1 MMNEYGM
8 KLFQKILPKISNTE
22 REALDAGTVWWE
34 SELFGGRP
42 NWDIL
47 LNTEQTKLT
56 QEEHDFIN
64 SEVDTVCEMVSDW
77 EVNVIHK
84 DLPVEVWDYL
94 KDNGFFALNIKKE
107 YGGLEFSA
115 YAQSCIIS
123 ILASRSISLAITTMV
138 PNSLGP
144 GELLY
149 EFGTQEQKDKWL
161 PTLSSGKD
169 IPAFALTGPYSGS
182 DAAAME
188 DYGVV
193 EYGEY
198 DGEKVLGIRLN
209 WEKRYITLGPVST
222 LLGVA
227 CHIVDPDELLKES
240 EHSPPVEGI
249 SLVLVPTDTK
259 GVRIGR
265 RHYPARQAFMNG
277 PNYGKDV
284 FLPLNHVIGGI
295 DGVGKGWRM
304 LMACLAAGRAISLPS
319 LSMAGIKHTLKV
331 TTAYS
336 KIRKQFKIPISKMEG
351 IEEPLSRIIGQSY
364 VVESACNLTTTAI
377 VNGEKPSVISAMLKY
392 QCTERMRQC
401 IIDGMDILAGKGI
414 SDGPNNLLLNYYITQ
429 PIANTVEGA
438 NILTRSLIV
447 FSQGSLRCHP
457 FIKDEVTS
465 AECGDAIAFNKALM
479 GHLKYTIGN
488 IFGSLYH
495 NITGGMFISKP
506 KDASCEI
513 GKYYKRIELESKNFA
528 LLSDISISVL
538 GADLKKR
545 QRITGRFADAFSELY
560 MTSAVLKRYEDT
572 DDMDK
577 KNDILYVT
585 WGAESGLYNI
595 QKSFEDIL
603 DNYPS
608 KFIGFIL
615 RRLIFPFG
623 RRYKGPSDKLNSRMV
638 KSVVNVP
645 NSIKSALGFD
655 ARSRLTDKTFTSSNT
670 KDALNILERAYESN
684 LKGELDGI
692 LEHEA
697 IMVDDFDKDLR

>member
-1 MMNEYGM
+1 
-8 KLFQKILPKISNTE
+8 
-22 REALDAGTVWWE
+22 
-34 SELFGGRP
+34 
-42 NWDIL
+42 
-47 LNTEQTKLT
+47 
-56 QEEHDFIN
+56 
-64 SEVDTVCEMVSDW
+64 
-77 EVNVIHK
+77 
-84 DLPVEVWDYL
+84 
-94 KDNGFFALNIKKE
+94 
-107 YGGLEFSA
+107 
-115 YAQSCIIS
+115 
-123 ILASRSISLAITTMV
+123 
-138 PNSLGP
+138 
-144 GELLY
+144 
-149 EFGTQEQKDKWL
+149 
-161 PTLSSGKD
+161 
-169 IPAFALTGPYSGS
+169 
-182 DAAAME
+182 
-188 DYGVV
+188 
-193 EYGEY
+193 
-198 DGEKVLGIRLN
+198 
-209 WEKRYITLGPVST
+209 
-222 LLGVA
+222 
-227 CHIVDPDELLKES
+227 
-240 EHSPPVEGI
+240 
-249 SLVLVPTDTK
+249 
-259 GVRIGR
+259 
-265 RHYPARQAFMNG
+265 
-277 PNYGKDV
+277 
-284 FLPLNHVIGGI
+284 
-295 DGVGKGWRM
+295 M

-351 IEEPLSRIIGQSY
+351 IEEPLSRIIGQAY

>member
-8 KLFQKILPKISNTE
+8 KLFQKILPKISDTE
-22 REALDAGTVWWE
+22 REALEAGTIWWE
-34 SELFGGRP
+34 AELFSGRP

-47 LNTEQTKLT
+47 LNTKQIELT
-56 QEEHDFIN
+56 EEEYNFIN
-64 SEVDTVCEMVSDW
+64 IKVSAVCEMVSDW
-77 EVNVIHK
+77 DINLIHK
-84 DLPVEVWDYL
+84 DLTKEVWDYL
-94 KDNGFFALNIKKE
+94 KDNKFFALNIKKE

-161 PTLSSGKD
+161 PTLASGQD

-182 DAAAME
+182 DAAAMK
-188 DYGVV
+188 DCGVV
-193 EYGEY
+193 EYGEFE
-198 DGEKVLGIRLN
+198 GEEVLGIRLN
-209 WEKRYITLGPVST
+209 WEKRYITLGPVCT

-227 CHIVDPDELLKES
+227 CKIVDPDGLLEES
-240 EHSPPVEGI
+240 VEGI
-249 SLVLVPTDTK
+249 SLVLVPTNTK
-259 GVRIGR
+259 GVSIGR

-284 FLPLNHVIGGI
+284 FLPLNHVIGGV

-319 LSMAGIKHTLKV
+319 ISMAGIKHTLKV

-336 KIRKQFKIPISKMEG
+336 KVRKQFKIPISKMEG

-364 VVESACNLTTTAI
+364 VVEAACNITNTAI
-377 VNGEKPSVISAMLKY
+377 VNGERPSVISAMLKY

-401 IIDGMDILAGKGI
+401 VIDGMDILAGKGI

-457 FIKDEVTS
+457 FIKDEIS
-465 AECGDAIAFNKALM
+465 AAESNDAIAFNKVLI
-479 GHLKYTIGN
+479 GHIKYTIGN
-488 IFGSLYH
+488 ILGSLYH
-495 NITGGMFISKP
+495 NITGGIFISKP
-506 KDASCEI
+506 KNSSSEI
-513 GKYYKRIELESKNFA
+513 SKYYKHIGLESKNFA
-528 LLSDISISVL
+528 LLSDISIAVL
-538 GADLKKR
+538 GANLKKR

-560 MTSAVLKRYEDT
+560 MTSLVLKRYEDT
-572 DDMDK
+572 ADVDKNNDM
-577 KNDILYVT
+577 LYVQ
-585 WGAESGLYNI
+585 WGVESGLYNI
-595 QKSFEDIL
+595 QQSFEDIL
-603 DNYPS
+603 NNYPS
-608 KFIGFIL
+608 KFVGFIL

-623 RRYKGPSDKLNSRMV
+623 RRYTGVSDTLNSKMV

-645 NSIKSALGFD
+645 D
-655 ARSRLTDKTFTSSNT
+655 TRSRLTNKTFTSTNLD
-670 KDALNILERAYESN
+670 DALNILERAYNSN
-684 LKGELDGI
+684 LNGELDNE
-692 LEHEA
+692 LEHKA
-697 IMVDDFDKDLR
+697 IVVDDFDKDFKEF